1 MKKIIIN
8 ILILTLL
15 LVQNTVFAQEQINDD
30 FYTNNLQE
38 KVKKNWI
45 LPKNLYGQSTILSVV
60 LNKNGEIVDT
70 TILTSSGDSTFDK
83 SALNAIKKSAPFESN
98 SDSDNKTVQFFFN
111 PNYVKANLV
120 NQNKETLCDNNV
132 PTPQE
137 LSVNTPNNYTYKC
150 EIEMAYKKP
159 SPSPAPQKVYT
170 ASAAADYSTY
180 KSQINK
186 IISYSIPKKTYIKE
200 KYLVLKITLAKNGR
214 LKNIDKQASS
224 GDKNFDN
231 SVINAIKK
239 DSFPPIPDSVDT
251 NEFTF
256 VYTVDTNIKNEQRTN
271 IYSKSPTDLSTKL
284 AFATSIIN
292 LTAVITNLV
301 NTIKVINYLH

>member
-15 LVQNTVFAQEQINDD
+15 LVQNTAFAQEQSNDD
-30 FYTNNLQE
+30 FYTNAMQE
-38 KVKKNWI
+38 KVKKNWV
-45 LPKNLYGQSTILSVV
+45 LPKNLYGQSSIISVII
-60 LNKNGEIVDT
+60 NKNGEIVDT

-83 SALNAIKKSAPFESN
+83 SALNAIKKSAPFES
-98 SDSDNKTVQFFFN
+98 SSGSDNTTIQLLFN
-111 PNYVKANLV
+111 PNYIKANLV
-120 NQNKETLCDNNV
+120 NQNKEILCDNSA
-132 PTPQE
+132 PASQE
-137 LSVNTPNNYTYKC
+137 LSVNNPNNYTYKC
-150 EIEMAYKKP
+150 EIEMSYKKS

-186 IISYSIPKKTYIKE
+186 IISYSIPKKTYMKE
-200 KYLVLKITLAKNGR
+200 KYLVLKITLAKDGR
-214 LKNIDKQASS
+214 IKNIDKQASS

-231 SVINAIKK
+231 SIINSIKK
-239 DSFPPIPDSVDT
+239 DSFPSIPDSVGTD
-251 NEFTF
+251 EFTF
-256 VYTVDTNIKNEQRTN
+256 AYTIDTNIKNEQRTN
-271 IYSKSPTDLSTKL
+271 IYSNAPASLSTKL